1 MTDSKQAVKPEK
13 KTKSIED
20 EIAALTDKLRKAT
33 EKKKEQDRKA
43 REKNQKAVL
52 ELIKAEKLDM
62 VPTENW
68 QQAMPKIRALLTS
81 ESAPIASQPEVV
93 QVALSAATS
102 PAPVEASAPALSTNP

>member
-1 MTDSKQAVKPEK
+1 MTDPKQAVKAEK

-20 EIAALTDKLRKAT
+20 EIAALTEKLRKAT

-52 ELIKAEKLDM
+52 ELIKSEKLDM

-68 QQAMPKIRALLTS
+68 EKAMPKIRALLTG
-81 ESAPIASQPEVV
+81 ETAPLAPQPKE
-93 QVALSAATS
+93 APAAAIS